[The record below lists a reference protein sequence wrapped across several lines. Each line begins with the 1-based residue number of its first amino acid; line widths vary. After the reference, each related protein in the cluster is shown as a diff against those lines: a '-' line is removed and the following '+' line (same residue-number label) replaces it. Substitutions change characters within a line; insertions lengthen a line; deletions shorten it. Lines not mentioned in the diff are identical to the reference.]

1 MQNMIG
7 KIDDDINETI
17 EILKGFGS
25 IHSIILFGSRA
36 RGVQGRDI
44 DLCIIPSKELELR
57 ERLSIDSSVPNNV
70 DISDFFDL
78 PIHIRKRIFEEG
90 HVLHTKDMYHL
101 LTLLK
106 ENDFEY
112 SGYKKYRE
120 YYISAMQ
127 KRLRKKMGN
136 Y

>member
-1 MQNMIG
+1 MRNMIG

-17 EILKGFGS
+17 EILKGFDS

-44 DLCIIPSKELELR
+44 DLCIIPSKELDLR
-57 ERLSIDSSVPNNV
+57 EQLSIDSSVPDNV
-70 DISDFFDL
+70 DVSVFFDL

-90 HVLHTKDMYHL
+90 QVMHTKDMYHI

-106 ENDFEY
+106 ETDFEY
-112 SGYKKYRE
+112 SSFKRHRE
-120 YYISAMQ
+120 YYNSVMQ
-127 KRLRKKMGN
+127 QRMRRRVAKR
-136 Y
+136 

>member
-1 MQNMIG
+1 MRNMIG

-17 EILKGFGS
+17 EILKGFDS

-44 DLCIIPSKELELR
+44 DLCIIPSKELDLR
-57 ERLSIDSSVPNNV
+57 EQLSIESSVPDNV
-70 DISDFFDL
+70 DVSVFFDL

-90 HVLHTKDMYHL
+90 QVMHTKDMYHI

-106 ENDFEY
+106 ETDFEY
-112 SGYKKYRE
+112 SSFKRHRE
-120 YYISAMQ
+120 YYNSVMQ
-127 KRLRKKMGN
+127 QRMRRRVAKR
-136 Y
+136 